1 MSATEHVFDIST
13 NFVGNK
19 VMDAFKSFFLPR
31 DKVWDF
37 QNEKFDTCLVYL
49 IYSYCFLFETL
60 FEAANKY
67 FLGLV

>member
-37 QNEKFDTCLVYL
+37 
-49 IYSYCFLFETL
+49 
-60 FEAANKY
+60 
-67 FLGLV
+67 